1 MLNSEPKIGLVTVLY
16 NSIEV
21 LEDFFQS
28 LGNQSYKNFILY
40 VIDNSPNDEVINEAM
55 RLSDKFSINSVFIN
69 NNANLGVAKGNNQG
83 IQESLK
89 NDCDYVLLLNN
100 DIEFS
105 ENTIKDLV
113 DYTVEND
120 ESIIVP
126 KIHYHN
132 TNIIWT
138 AGGCISKLKGTSPH
152 RGELEVDVGQYENI
166 EYVNYAPTC
175 FMMINK
181 KVFEKVGLMDEKYFV
196 YYDDSDFIYRTN
208 ENGYKIVYF
217 PKAVVGHKVSV
228 STGGSES
235 LFFIYYVTR
244 NRIYFIRKNLAFIYK
259 LISLPYFFFTRIVK
273 YKSYNQEQRKTLIKA
288 IKDSFKL

>member
-1 MLNSEPKIGLVTVLY
+1 MLTNEPKIGLVTVLY

-105 ENTIKDLV
+105 KNTIKDLV
-113 DYTVEND
+113 DYTVTND

-244 NRIYFIRKNLAFIYK
+244 NRIYFIRKNLPFIYK
-259 LISLPYFFFTRIVK
+259 LISLPYFFLTRMVK

>member
-105 ENTIKDLV
+105 KNTIKDLV
-113 DYTVEND
+113 DYTVTND

-244 NRIYFIRKNLAFIYK
+244 NRIYFIRKNLPFIYK

>member
-1 MLNSEPKIGLVTVLY
+1 LINEPKLGLVTVLY

-28 LGNQSYKNFILY
+28 LANQSYKNFILY
-40 VIDNSPNDEVINEAM
+40 VIDNSPNDDVLNKAIQ
-55 RLSDKFSINSVFIN
+55 LSDKFKINSIFIN

-89 NDCDYVLLLNN
+89 NDCEYVLLLNN

-105 ENTIKDLV
+105 ENTIKDLLE
-113 DYTVEND
+113 YTVKND
-120 ESIIVP
+120 VSIIVP

-132 TNIIWT
+132 TNKIWT
-138 AGGCISKLKGTSPH
+138 AGGYISKLKGTSPH

-175 FMMINK
+175 FMLINK
-181 KVFEKVGLMDEKYFV
+181 KVFEKIGLMDEKYFV
-196 YYDDSDFIYRTN
+196 YYDDSDFIYRAN
-208 ENGYKIVYF
+208 ANGYKIVYF
-217 PKAVVGHKVSV
+217 PKAVVAHKVSV

-244 NRIYFIRKNLAFIYK
+244 NRIYFIRKNLPFIYK
-259 LISLPYFFFTRIVK
+259 IISLPYFFLTRMVK
-273 YKSYNQEQRKTLIKA
+273 YRSYNQEQRKTLIKA
-288 IKDSFKL
+288 IKDSFDL

>member
-1 MLNSEPKIGLVTVLY
+1 MLTNEPKIGLVTVLY

-105 ENTIKDLV
+105 KNTIKDLV
-113 DYTVEND
+113 DYTVTND

-244 NRIYFIRKNLAFIYK
+244 NRIYFIRKNLPFIYK
-259 LISLPYFFFTRIVK
+259 LISLPYFFFTRMVK

>member
-1 MLNSEPKIGLVTVLY
+1 MINEPIIALVTVLF

-21 LEDFFQS
+21 LEGFFQS
-28 LGNQSYKNFILY
+28 LAQQNYKNFILY
-40 VIDNSPNDEVINEAM
+40 VIDNSPNDDVLNKAKE
-55 RLSDKFSINSVFIN
+55 LSNNFDINSVFIN

-89 NDCDYVLLLNN
+89 NNCEYVLLLNN
-100 DIEFS
+100 DIEFGQ
-105 ENTIKDLV
+105 NTIRDIV
-113 DYTVEND
+113 EYTVKND
-120 ESIIVP
+120 VSIIVP

-132 TNIIWT
+132 TNKIWT
-138 AGGCISKLKGTSPH
+138 AGGHISKLKGTTPH

-175 FMMINK
+175 FMLIHK

-208 ENGYKIVYF
+208 NNGYKIVYF
-217 PKAVVGHKVSV
+217 PKAVVSHKVSV

-244 NRIYFIRKNLAFIYK
+244 NRIYFIRKNLPLIYK
-259 LISLPYFFFTRIVK
+259 IISLPYFFLTRIIK

-288 IKDSFKL
+288 IKDSFKM

>member
-1 MLNSEPKIGLVTVLY
+1 MLTNEPKIGLVTVLY

-105 ENTIKDLV
+105 KNTIKDLV
-113 DYTVEND
+113 DYTVTND

-244 NRIYFIRKNLAFIYK
+244 NRIYFIRKNLPFIYK

>member
-1 MLNSEPKIGLVTVLY
+1 MLNNEPKIGLVTVLY

-28 LGNQSYKNFILY
+28 LVKQSYKNFILY
-40 VIDNSPNDEVINEAM
+40 VIDNSPNDEVLNEAI
-55 RLSDKFSINSVFIN
+55 RLSDNFSINSVFIN

-89 NDCDYVLLLNN
+89 DDCEYVLLLNN
-100 DIEFS
+100 DIEFAQD
-105 ENTIKDLV
+105 TIKDLV
-113 DYTVEND
+113 EYTVKND
-120 ESIIVP
+120 VSIIVP

-132 TNIIWT
+132 TNKIWT
-138 AGGCISKLKGTSPH
+138 AGGHISKLKGTSPH
-152 RGELEVDVGQYENI
+152 RGELEEDIGQYENI
-166 EYVNYAPTC
+166 EFVNYAPTC
-175 FMMINK
+175 FMMIK
-181 KVFEKVGLMDEKYFV
+181 KEVFEKVGLMDEKYFV

-217 PKAVVGHKVSV
+217 PKAVVAHKVSV

-244 NRIYFIRKNLAFIYK
+244 NRIYFIRKNLPFIYK
-259 LISLPYFFFTRIVK
+259 LISLPYFFLTRMVK